1 MSLSYEAYL
10 IIIGS
15 GVALWH
21 DGLEKTIEYDD
32 KAERRLLARKRYT
45 I

>member
-1 MSLSYEAYL
+1 MSLSHEAYL
-10 IIIGS
+10 IIMGS

-21 DGLEKTIEYDD
+21 DRLEKTIEYDD
-32 KAERRLLARKRYT
+32 KAERRLLARKKCT